1 MEVKISATDPATFV
15 GACAILAAVALLACT
30 YRPRV
35 HPLIALHCTES
46 PPSVV
51 MLSWGRI
58 LPSVRGRSGE
68 P

>member
-35 HPLIALHCTES
+35 HPLIALH
-46 PPSVV
+46 
-51 MLSWGRI
+51 
-58 LPSVRGRSGE
+58 
-68 P
+68 